1 MELGSSKNNRKYV
14 RFIISYGC
22 NLGFFFVYYTLGYL
36 PRKIK
41 GGKALGW
48 NQKAKRN
55 DKTITDVREN
65 KIIIKDNTEVR
76 ADIYK

>member
-1 MELGSSKNNRKYV
+1 M
-14 RFIISYGC
+14 ISYGC

-36 PRKIK
+36 PCKIK

-55 DKTITDVREN
+55 DKTITGVREN
-65 KIIIKDNTEVR
+65 KISIKDNTEVR

>member
-1 MELGSSKNNRKYV
+1 M
-14 RFIISYGC
+14 ISYGC
-22 NLGFFFVYYTLGYL
+22 NLGFFFVYYTLGCL
-36 PRKIK
+36 PRKVK

-55 DKTITDVREN
+55 DKTITGVREN
-65 KIIIKDNTEVR
+65 KIIIKNNTEVR